1 MAIVLKLLLSHE
13 AQYVE
18 TNHSNYETILH
29 VACRLKS
36 ALRYIYILAFPS
48 LLTVPDSNG
57 NCPIHTACEVND
69 TEFVSWLFKSILS
82 KEEVP
87 NAAVSFDASLFNDN
101 IAPDFAPDLSFVS
114 RASKFT
120 AANAQGHTVYHI
132 AVSKGYCQLLS
143 LLLDITELMPDEF
156 ELGKV
161 VAPDL
166 DEMTPIDMA
175 IAHLQ
180 PKCLSLL
187 LHFLN
192 KHGSLQK
199 VMHDKRFMVSAAD
212 IGSMDIMKQLVKYG
226 FRQGLEYSIGKV
238 QDEQLK
244 RLLFYYYTQLTS
256 VQVIMDSQPNNKIAL
271 KVGQIKW
278 NAASTKEVSVDMIND
293 CFSAMESIAIAIS
306 ECEKAPISLDDL
318 CMLQNLTSKCLSYI
332 ESGKPCAFQINSNP
346 LIPITVVNITQCTLR
361 IVAPELFRLPKL
373 EVLNLS
379 DNNIQ
384 DLPTAVG
391 ALQCIYSSSSLKS
404 LVLDGNQ
411 LKMLPEDLLLG
422 LANSLEHLSVQ
433 RNELTEL
440 PPGLWIMPHL
450 KKLNLARNKLS
461 QLHYFSDRFFMNN
474 PVYSRRVLDAM
485 EICNYFGE
493 IESLLPK
500 RNASQNNTI
509 HYDIQLYLQ
518 RLQIFFQMLNIVTGE
533 TFSVQ
538 IFKQWVSF
546 LNEQWYS
553 QDVSEQS
560 EHGSQFQCPKIVFNV
575 KLTYLNLSRNNFTNF
590 PKELPCLV
598 PNLKEL
604 IMSYNKIK
612 DLNLIGCMPSNIA
625 TISLDHNVI
634 ESLTAAHSATSFC
647 LAPCMIMQLE
657 QIGCNHTA
665 HTTLKSLSNL
675 QLGYNNLKDFCP
687 PIFDEI
693 IEDYSVVCTSVVQF
707 PQLSVLSLEHNM
719 LTSVPSEIL
728 HITSLNSLNL
738 AHNAGIVHLPSKLGL
753 LPLYGLNLEGLLLAD
768 VPITKNTS
776 TIELLA
782 YLKGI
787 HQG

>member
-1 MAIVLKLLLSHE
+1 MAIVLELLLSHE
-13 AQYVE
+13 PQYVE
-18 TNHSNYETILH
+18 INHSNYETILH

-36 ALRYIYILAFPS
+36 ALRYIYIIVFPS
-48 LLTVPDSNG
+48 LLTVPDRNG
-57 NCPIHTACEVND
+57 NYPIHTACEVND
-69 TEFVSWLFKSILS
+69 IEFVSWLLKSILN

-87 NAAVSFDASLFNDN
+87 NAAVSFDASLLNDN
-101 IAPDFAPDLSFVS
+101 IAPDFAPSLSFVS
-114 RASKFT
+114 RASKF
-120 AANAQGHTVYHI
+120 ADANAKGHTVYHI
-132 AVSKGYCQLLS
+132 AVSKGYCQLLA
-143 LLLDITELMPDEF
+143 LLLDISELMLDEF
-156 ELGKV
+156 EIGRV
-161 VAPDL
+161 VAPDF
-166 DEMTPIDMA
+166 DEKTPIDMA
-175 IAHLQ
+175 IAHQQ

-192 KHGSLQK
+192 KHGLLQK

-271 KVGQIKW
+271 KVGQVKW
-278 NAASTKEVSVDMIND
+278 NAVSTKEVSVDMIND
-293 CFSAMESIAIAIS
+293 CFSAMESIAKTIS
-306 ECEKAPISLDDL
+306 ECEKASQSLDDL
-318 CMLQNLTSKCLSYI
+318 CTLQNLATKCLSYI
-332 ESGKPCAFQINSNP
+332 ESGKPFTFQINSNP

-361 IVAPELFRLPKL
+361 FVTPELFQLPKL

-384 DLPTAVG
+384 NLPTAVG

-411 LKMLPEDLLLG
+411 LKMLPEDLLHG

-474 PVYSRRVLDAM
+474 PVYSKRVLDAM
-485 EICNYFGE
+485 ERYNYHSLNE
-493 IESLLPK
+493 SPLPERSTSQIE
-500 RNASQNNTI
+500 Q
-509 HYDIQLYLQ
+509 YLQ
-518 RLQIFFQMLNIVTGE
+518 RLQVFYQMLNMVTGE

-553 QDVSEQS
+553 QDVSEQYV
-560 EHGSQFQCPKIVFNV
+560 HGSPFQCPQIVFNV
-575 KLTYLNLSRNNFTNF
+575 ELTYLNLSHNNFTNF

-604 IMSYNKIK
+604 IMSCNKIK

-625 TISLDHNVI
+625 KICLDHNVI
-634 ESLTAAHSATSFC
+634 ESLTAAHPAAPFC

-693 IEDYSVVCTSVVQF
+693 IEDHTVVCTKLVQF
-707 PQLSVLSLEHNM
+707 PQLSVLSLENNM

-728 HITSLNSLNL
+728 DITSLNSLNL

-753 LPLYGLNLEGLLLAD
+753 LPLYSLNLEGLSLAEI
-768 VPITKNTS
+768 PITNYNNS
-776 TIELLA
+776 SRELLA